1 MIVVCFGFEQERF
14 FFYRTESNLIEGRK
28 VKGQV
33 GANFVHEFMATR
45 EFTERQNRSVECE

>member
-1 MIVVCFGFEQERF
+1 MIVVFFGFEQERF

-45 EFTERQNRSVECE
+45 EFTERQNRSVE